1 MENRHMSADGTWKL
15 SMKTPIGERKSTLAL
30 ASGRRRPDRQADQR
44 RGRLHRHL
52 RRQGQPATAVSFKA
66 AIKNPM
72 PLTLEF
78 SGSVDGDKISGTV
91 SASGVGSWPFSG
103 ARG

>member
-1 MENRHMSADGTWKL
+1 MSADGTWKL
-15 SMKTPIGERKSTLAL
+15 AMKTPIGERKVTLSLSSAGGGLTGKMTNEEGNSTDIFDGK
-30 ASGRRRPDRQADQR
+30 ASG
-44 RGRLHRHL
+44 
-52 RRQGQPATAVSFKA
+52 ATVSFKA

-91 SASGVGSWPFSG
+91 NASGVGNFPFAG
-103 ARG
+103 TRG

>member
-1 MENRHMSADGTWKL
+1 MSVDGTWKL
-15 SMKTPIGERKSTLAL
+15 VMQTPIGERKSTLTL
-30 ASGRRRPDRQADQR
+30 KQAGPGLT
-44 RGRLHRHL
+44 GRLAGEEGNATDIYD
-52 RRQGQPATAVSFKA
+52 GQASDAGLGFKA

-78 SGSVDGDKISGTV
+78 TAKITGDKIAGTV

-103 ARG
+103 TRA